1 MLALGAL
8 AVLSLKLAA
17 YTGWCWLGLRL
28 LAPPGPRARRAL
40 LLGLLRMGLGLG
52 LGWLMVLAFTVLAP
66 QQNRLGVSV
75 PALLIGFVLLR
86 WLEWSFVGA
95 VMTRNANRPS
105 VILLGTGPK
114 EHLWR
119 AGGLAVS
126 FATDLA
132 GVFGVGALGA
142 IPC

>member
-1 MLALGAL
+1 MLALGAV

-17 YTGWCWLGLRL
+17 YTAWCWLGLRL
-28 LAPPGPRARRAL
+28 LSAPDRRTGQAL
-40 LLGLLRMGLGLG
+40 VLGLLRLGLGLG
-52 LGWLMVLAFTVLAP
+52 LGWLMVLAFTVFAP
-66 QQNRLGVSV
+66 QQNRLGVSL

-95 VMTRNANRPS
+95 VITRNANRPS
-105 VILLGTGPK
+105 VLLLGTGPK
-114 EHLWR
+114 EHGWR
-119 AGGLAVS
+119 VGGLAIS